1 VRILK
6 RRKQI
11 IVHSKHDKSQL
22 ALLEDGKLVELYIE
36 RPMDR
41 ERAGNIYKGRVMN
54 VLPGMEAAFVDIGLE
69 KNAFLHVEDLL
80 PANLEKKPIVKP
92 SITEMLQVGQS
103 IIVQV
108 KKEQSGNKGARIT
121 THFTIPGRWVVLLPN
136 ADYVAASKKIQMD
149 TERIRLKQIGEQLRK
164 PGEGLILRTVA
175 EGVSAQ
181 LLELDIKQLRILWD
195 EALLKGM
202 QSITPHALLFRDLEM
217 IPRLIRDIF
226 SEEVEEII
234 VDQPQMAED
243 IQWMLHQISPNYIDR
258 VSLYTKDV
266 SVFITYPINHE
277 LEKALERKIQLPSG
291 GNLIIDRTEALIVI
305 DVNTGKFVG
314 DKDLEKTV
322 VATNL
327 EAAEEIARLLRLRN
341 LSGIIIIDFID
352 MTLEDNRRL
361 IVEKLEECCA
371 ADRTKTI
378 IVGWTKLGLMELTRK
393 KVRNTLTEV

>member
-1 VRILK
+1 VSILK

-11 IVHSKHDKSQL
+11 IVHSKHEKSQL
-22 ALLEDGKLVELYIE
+22 ALLEDGKLVEFYVE

-41 ERAGNIYKGRVMN
+41 ERAGNIYKGRVTN

-80 PANLEKKPIVKP
+80 PANLEKKQAVKP
-92 SITEMLQVGQS
+92 SITEMLQVGQT

-136 ADYVAASKKIQMD
+136 ADYVAASKKIQED
-149 TERIRLKQIGEQLRK
+149 TERIRLKQIGEQLRM

-181 LLELDIKQLRILWD
+181 LLELDIKQLRIMWD
-195 EALLKGM
+195 EALIKGK
-202 QSITPHALLFRDLEM
+202 QSITPHELLFRDLEM

-226 SEEVEEII
+226 TEDVEEII
-234 VDQPQMAED
+234 VNQPQMVED
-243 IQWMLHQISPNYIDR
+243 IQWMLHQISPNYADR
-258 VSLYTKDV
+258 VRLYTKEV
-266 SVFITYPINHE
+266 SVFAAYPINLE

-291 GNLIIDRTEALIVI
+291 GNLIIDRTEALTVI

-341 LSGIIIIDFID
+341 ISGIIIIDFID
-352 MTLEDNRRL
+352 MTQEDNRRL
-361 IVEKLEECCA
+361 IVEKLEKCCA

-393 KVRNTLTEV
+393 KVRNTLTEL